1 MTDPRHRRI
10 SIVVVEDD
18 AWSAKYLYKSIRE
31 WFPNAAIH
39 VLEGQEDDAVER
51 CIGADVV
58 VLDMALGHHSGVDL
72 CARIRRENG
81 TVPVLGVTSF
91 SANHYRGKLIAAGA
105 QGLLHKEELDDVVQ
119 ALDAMMDGQPMP
131 GFPTPSEARQTLL
144 HRDGDALPLTKREQ
158 QVLDEYVASDGN
170 AKKVARTL
178 HIAVATVHKHI
189 QNIRRKHHH
198 VEATGVLEFRDGSR
212 RPRK

>member
-1 MTDPRHRRI
+1 MTNPRGRRI

-18 AWSAKYLYKSIRE
+18 AWSAKYLCKSIRE
-31 WFPNAAIH
+31 WFPTAAIH
-39 VLEGQEDDAVER
+39 VLDGQEDDAVDR
-51 CIGADVV
+51 CVGADVV
-58 VLDMALGHHSGVDL
+58 VLDMSLGDHSGVDL
-72 CARIRRENG
+72 CARIRREDS

-91 SANHYRGKLIAAGA
+91 SANHYRRKLIAAGA

-119 ALDAMMDGQPMP
+119 TLASVMNGQPMP
-131 GFPTPSEARQTLL
+131 GFPTPSEAQQTLL
-144 HRDGDALPLTKREQ
+144 RQDEDVLPLTKREQ

-212 RPRK
+212 QPRK